1 MHDGEGIWKKCRT
14 ECLQGD
20 RREDRKGAGGKTRKT
35 IQIAC
40 WKGRS
45 SGKNMSIQITSTK
58 LRKQASS
65 IVTKYKN
72 KTVELQEKIGQ
83 YRKSLGERRLDTT
96 PKINLLKF

>member
-1 MHDGEGIWKKCRT
+1 
-14 ECLQGD
+14 
-20 RREDRKGAGGKTRKT
+20 
-35 IQIAC
+35 
-40 WKGRS
+40 
-45 SGKNMSIQITSTK
+45 MSIQITSTK